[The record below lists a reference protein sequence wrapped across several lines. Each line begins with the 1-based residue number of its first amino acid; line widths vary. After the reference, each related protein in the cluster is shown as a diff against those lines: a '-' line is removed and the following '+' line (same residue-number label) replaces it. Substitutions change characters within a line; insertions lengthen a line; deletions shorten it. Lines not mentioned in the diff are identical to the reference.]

1 MVCKDLASIHWIHIE
16 LLHVVCKAAKSSFPD
31 FSCAS
36 SEGVCNCGNDF
47 WCHHVRPDAES
58 KTLSWEVCLFVYL
71 GTLQM
76 SPGFLETQLRIY
88 YRVYCSACWTGAWDR
103 GRPDGRVP
111 LLVSFVCSFVA
122 TVVGIVFALQGAHQE
137 EAFSCAALL
146 RRAAGKWKQG
156 GLCQVKAGVI

>member
-103 GRPDGRVP
+103 GRPDGRV
-111 LLVSFVCSFVA
+111 LCSCLCLFVCCYSCWYCLCFARRSPRRSF
-122 TVVGIVFALQGAHQE
+122 
-137 EAFSCAALL
+137 LL
-146 RRAAGKWKQG
+146 CGTSAKSSG
-156 GLCQVKAGVI
+156 